1 MGVLTVTI
9 KEELA
14 LNGTQQGGINTLTI
28 GGITQSFKRLVTLPA
43 DGGGSATQTTI
54 ANFRTAVTT
63 ADSALDDDDV
73 KYVRVTNLESTNSV
87 TLSLQLATGGGS
99 AASTQA
105 TILLEAGKSFML
117 GAATGVCNVDTTGSG
132 ATIPT
137 AIGSLIDIESII
149 AINDQDSATAQLEVF
164 IAS

>member
-9 KEELA
+9 KEEVT
-14 LNGTQQGGINTLTI
+14 LNGVDQGATNTLSI
-28 GGITQSFKRLVTLPA
+28 ASVTQSFKRIVTLPA

-54 ANFRTAVTT
+54 ANFRTDVTV

-87 TLSLQLATGGGS
+87 TLSLQLAANGGA

-105 TILLEAGKSFML
+105 TVLLEAGKSFML
-117 GAATGVCNVDTTGSG
+117 GKAVGIAAVDDDAAT
-132 ATIPT
+132 AT
-137 AIGSLIDIESII
+137 AIGSLVDLESII
-149 AINDQDSATAQLEVF
+149 AINDHDSAAAQLEVF

>member
-9 KEELA
+9 KEEVT
-14 LNGTQQGGINTLTI
+14 LNGVDQGATNTLSI
-28 GGITQSFKRLVTLPA
+28 DSVTQSFKRIVTLPA

-54 ANFRTAVTT
+54 ANFRTDVTV

-87 TLSLQLATGGGS
+87 TLSLQLAANGGA

-105 TILLEAGKSFML
+105 TVLLEAGKSFML
-117 GAATGVCNVDTTGSG
+117 GKAVGIAAVDDDAAT
-132 ATIPT
+132 AT
-137 AIGSLIDIESII
+137 AIGSLVDLESII
-149 AINDQDSATAQLEVF
+149 AINDHDSAAAQLEVF

>member
-9 KEELA
+9 REELS
-14 LNGTQQGGINTLTI
+14 LNGTQQGATNTLSI
-28 GGITQSFKRLVTLPA
+28 ASVTQSFKRLVTLPA
-43 DGGGSATQTTI
+43 DGGGTATQTTI
-54 ANFRTAVTT
+54 ANFRDSVTT

-87 TLSLQLATGGGS
+87 TLSLQLAADGGS

-117 GAATGVCNVDTTGSG
+117 GAATGVCNVDITSAG
-132 ATIPT
+132 ATTPT

-149 AINDQDSATAQLEVF
+149 AINDENATAQLEVF

>member
-9 KEELA
+9 KEEVT
-14 LNGTQQGGINTLTI
+14 LNGVDQGATNTLSI
-28 GGITQSFKRLVTLPA
+28 ASVTQSFKRIVTLPA
-43 DGGGSATQTTI
+43 DGGSTATQTTI
-54 ANFRTAVTT
+54 ANFRTDVTV

-87 TLSLQLATGGGS
+87 TLSLQLAANGDA

-105 TILLEAGKSFML
+105 TVLLEAGKSFML
-117 GAATGVCNVDTTGSG
+117 GKAVGIAAVDDDAAT
-132 ATIPT
+132 AT
-137 AIGSLIDIESII
+137 AIGSLVDLESII

>member
-9 KEELA
+9 KEEVT
-14 LNGTQQGGINTLTI
+14 LNGVDQGATNTLSI
-28 GGITQSFKRLVTLPA
+28 AGVTQSFKRIVTLPA

-54 ANFRTAVTT
+54 ANFRTDVTV

-87 TLSLQLATGGGS
+87 TLSLQLAANGGA

-105 TILLEAGKSFML
+105 TVLLEAGKSLML
-117 GAATGVCNVDTTGSG
+117 GKAVGIAAVDDDAAT
-132 ATIPT
+132 AT
-137 AIGSLIDIESII
+137 AIGSLVDLESII
-149 AINDQDSATAQLEVF
+149 AINDHDSAAAQLEVF

>member
-9 KEELA
+9 KEELS
-14 LNGTQQGGINTLTI
+14 LNGTQQGGINTLSI
-28 GGITQSFKRLVTLPA
+28 GSVTQSFKRLVTLPA

-63 ADSALDDDDV
+63 ADGALDDDDV

-87 TLSLQLATGGGS
+87 TLSLQLAANGG
-99 AASTQA
+99 ADASTQA

-117 GAATGVCNVDTTGSG
+117 GAATGVCNVDITTAG
-132 ATIPT
+132 ATTPS
-137 AIGSLIDIESII
+137 ALAQLIDIESII
-149 AINDQDSATAQLEVF
+149 AINDENATAQLEVF